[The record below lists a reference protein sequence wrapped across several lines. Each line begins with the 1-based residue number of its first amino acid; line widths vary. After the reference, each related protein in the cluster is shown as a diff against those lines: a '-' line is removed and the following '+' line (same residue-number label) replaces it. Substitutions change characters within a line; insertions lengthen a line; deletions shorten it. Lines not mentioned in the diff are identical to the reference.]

1 MRPPFATIGAAR
13 TPWAGYPRSMLWILV
28 LWSCSGAPPAPADPA
43 EEAPVPVLPAAAS
56 VYSEG
61 LWAQRAL
68 TVKAGLDEAMRLWRA
83 GDKEGAKA
91 EVDAVRRG
99 SFLPELEPLIRRDV
113 DPRLATELEYRF
125 GLVREAMGRPSEVAL
140 QETLDKLTARLDEG
154 AAMLDQKRSVMR

>member
-1 MRPPFATIGAAR
+1 
-13 TPWAGYPRSMLWILV
+13 MLWILV
-28 LWSCSGAPPAPADPA
+28 LWSCSGAPPAPADPSD
-43 EEAPVPVLPAAAS
+43 EPPVLPAAAS

-61 LWAQRAL
+61 LWTQRAL
-68 TVKAGLDEAMRLWRA
+68 TVRAGLDEAMRRWRA

-99 SFLPELEPLIRRDV
+99 SFAPELEPLIRRDV
-113 DPRLATELEYRF
+113 DPRLATELEFRF

-154 AAMLDQKRSVMR
+154 AAKLDEKRAVMR